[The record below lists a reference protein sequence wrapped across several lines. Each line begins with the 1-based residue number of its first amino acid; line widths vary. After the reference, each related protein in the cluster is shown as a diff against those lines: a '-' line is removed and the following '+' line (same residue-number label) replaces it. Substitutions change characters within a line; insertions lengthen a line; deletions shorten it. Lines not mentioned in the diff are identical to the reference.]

1 MRREGP
7 TPVGE
12 LRPSQLLYA
21 FGVGAVVDMPNV
33 SAIVLGLD
41 DWPRHYATE
50 LTERRLLTRVRRMLG
65 EQVERLVSPPAPP
78 ATNRSWRA
86 PSAEEQRIG
95 VPVGGFPRW
104 ARCPGCD
111 ELMRLDSPRVMLKV
125 DPTRPD
131 RTRYVHQNCRR
142 LRQPGVVPARF
153 FVSCEHGHLDDFPWH
168 VFTHRGPADC
178 HSLFELYETGASG
191 AVSDVVVKCRTCG
204 SSRRMSDAFGEENRQ
219 KHMPMCRGRHPHL
232 KRFDRGCTLRM
243 KPILLGASNAWF
255 GVTDTVIS
263 IPGGDDDL
271 ERLVEAQWATF
282 DRITNRDRLALL
294 REMGQLGAL
303 ARYADDVLWPAIESV
318 RSGGDGSDEET
329 DLLSPEWALLS
340 SPDEVENGP
349 DFKLRTVDVPFGFG
363 ERIERIVRVER
374 LRAVTALLGFTRI
387 DSPRDW
393 GDTSRLPR
401 ERRVGLSRQPPA
413 FVPAAEVR
421 GEGIFIQ
428 LREERLEE
436 WLDDH
441 GWHAEHFRGAHRRWR
456 AARNIESDDIDFP
469 GLRYVLLH
477 SLSHALMREVALECG
492 YPAASIRERIY
503 SRGPTEGEPMAGVL
517 IYTAAPDAEGTLGGL
532 VRLAEPDHFRRI
544 LQSALDA
551 LRFCTSDPLCAEHDL
566 TSVDVAPSLHGA
578 ACHAC
583 LFAPETSCERSNQFL
598 DRAVLVET
606 LHAPRLAF
614 FRDERDEQ

>member
-1 MRREGP
+1 MRREQP

-21 FGVGAVVDMPNV
+21 FGVGAVVDLPNV

-41 DWPRHYATE
+41 DWSPHHATE
-50 LTERRLLTRVRRMLG
+50 LGERRLLTRVRRVLG
-65 EQVERLVSPPAPP
+65 DQVERLVSPPAPP
-78 ATNRSWRA
+78 ATQRSWRG

-104 ARCPGCD
+104 ARCPSCD
-111 ELMRLDSPRVMLKV
+111 ELMRLDSPRVLLKV

-142 LRQPGVVPARF
+142 VRHPGVVPARF
-153 FVSCEHGHLDDFPWH
+153 LVSCEHGHLDDFPWH
-168 VFTHRGPADC
+168 VFTHRGPANC

-204 SSRRMSDAFGEENRQ
+204 ATRRLSDAFGEDNRH
-219 KHMPMCRGRHPHL
+219 KHMPLCRGRHPHL
-232 KRFDRGCTLRM
+232 KRFDSECALRM

-263 IPGGDDDL
+263 IPESDDDL
-271 ERLVEAQWATF
+271 GRQVEAEWATF
-282 DRITNRDRLALL
+282 EKITNRDRLAMTRELGLL
-294 REMGQLGAL
+294 GDL
-303 ARYADDVLWPAIESV
+303 ARHDDDALWRAIEAV
-318 RSGGDGSDEET
+318 RSGEPDDDGV
-329 DLLSPEWALLS
+329 DLLGPEWALLS
-340 SPDEVENGP
+340 APEPHRNGP
-349 DFKLRTVDVPFGFG
+349 DFKLRSVAVPHGFN
-363 ERIERIVRVER
+363 ERIASVVRVER

-393 GDTSRLPR
+393 GDSIFLPN
-401 ERRVGLSRQPPA
+401 ERRVALARRRPT

-421 GEGIFIQ
+421 GEGIFV
-428 LREERLEE
+428 RLSEAMV
-436 WLDDH
+436 DDWVDAH
-441 GWHAEHFRGAHRRWR
+441 GRDADRFHAAHTRWR
-456 AARNIESDDIDFP
+456 QARNIEPADAGFP

-477 SLSHALMREVALECG
+477 SLAHALMREVSLECG

-503 SRGPTEGEPMAGVL
+503 SRDPDAGEPMAGVL

-532 VRLAEPDHFRRI
+532 VRLAEPAHLGRI
-544 LQSALDA
+544 LEGALGA
-551 LRFCTSDPLCAEHDL
+551 LRFCTSDPLCAEHDPADQDQA
-566 TSVDVAPSLHGA
+566 TSLHGA

-598 DRAVLVET
+598 DRAALVET
-606 LHAPRLAF
+606 LHAPGLAF
-614 FRDERDEQ
+614 FRGESDTP

>member
-1 MRREGP
+1 MKRERP

-41 DWPRHYATE
+41 DWPHHHAAE
-50 LTERRLLTRVRRMLG
+50 LSERRLLKRVQRMLG
-65 EQVERLVSPPAPP
+65 GQVERLISPPVPPP
-78 ATNRSWRA
+78 ATRSWRG
-86 PSAEEQRIG
+86 PSADEQRIG

-104 ARCPGCD
+104 ARCPSCD
-111 ELMRLDSPRVMLKV
+111 ELMRLDSPRVLLKV

-142 LRQPGVVPARF
+142 ARQPGVVPARF

-168 VFTHRGPADC
+168 LFTHRGPAAC

-204 SSRRMSDAFGEENRQ
+204 ESRRMSDAFGEENRH

-232 KRFDRGCTLRM
+232 KRFDDGCALRM

-263 IPGGDDDL
+263 IPERDDDL
-271 ERLVEAQWATF
+271 DRLVEAAWATF
-282 DRITNRDRLALL
+282 DKITNRDRLAFA
-294 REMGQLGAL
+294 RELSQLGEL
-303 ARYADDVLWPAIESV
+303 ARYDDDALWQAIESV
-318 RSGGDGSDEET
+318 RSGDADDDGSD
-329 DLLSPEWALLS
+329 LLGPEWALLS
-340 SPDEVENGP
+340 APDDVDNGP
-349 DFKLRTVDVPFGFG
+349 DFKLRAVDVPLGFN
-363 ERIERIVRVER
+363 EAITCVVRVER

-393 GDTSRLPR
+393 GDTGRLPG
-401 ERRVGLSRQPPA
+401 ERRVALARRPPA

-421 GEGIFIQ
+421 GEGIFV
-428 LREERLEE
+428 RLNEDRIAE
-436 WLDDH
+436 WMDAH
-441 GWHAEHFRGAHRRWR
+441 GRHAERFMEAHRRWR
-456 AARNIESDDIDFP
+456 EVRGIEPAEADFP

-503 SRGPTEGEPMAGVL
+503 SREPSDGEPMAGVL

-532 VRLAEPDHFRRI
+532 VRLAEPEHFGRI
-544 LQSALDA
+544 LRRALDA

-566 TSVDVAPSLHGA
+566 SELDQAASLHAA

-583 LFAPETSCERSNQFL
+583 LFAPETSCERSNQYL
-598 DRAVLVET
+598 DRAILVET
-606 LHAPRLAF
+606 LHAPGLAF
-614 FRDERDEQ
+614 FCDERDAR